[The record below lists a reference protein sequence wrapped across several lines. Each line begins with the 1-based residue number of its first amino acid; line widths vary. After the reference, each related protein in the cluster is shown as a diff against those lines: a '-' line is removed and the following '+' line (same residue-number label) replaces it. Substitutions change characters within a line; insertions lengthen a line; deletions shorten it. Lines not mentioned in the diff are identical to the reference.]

1 MKIAIK
7 DFVDGNTL
15 TFFQFESGMGTL
27 TIGRSSKCDIRI
39 PERYGSISGIHASF
53 RRLGDEVQIMDGDG
67 HKPSSNGTFINGQ
80 KLPLETWVT
89 ASGTDLI
96 SLGVPNANGSVLVAL
111 PSLVE
116 VGSNLQHTFNN
127 SLSSISPPISP
138 KKITTVSEYG
148 SSNTPINSVTGQ
160 TLSDSMRSRLNKIDY
175 FLRNGYNL
183 KKEFGAFPVFVSND
197 NRNLHIS
204 FFRNPAGF
212 SWIGFFFAFAVCTQ
226 IREWSYFYVVGLTE
240 LIASIISIAIKW
252 DISVIPSFAICIA
265 YGIYLPY
272 LRHMS
277 LSKMVPEIRRGP
289 SIMLGLCLSVLAS
302 IPSAIVIY
310 FFLPS

>member
-1 MKIAIK
+1 MKIAIR
-7 DFVDGNTL
+7 DVGGNNL
-15 TFFQFESGMGTL
+15 TCFQFERGMGTL
-27 TIGRSSKCDIRI
+27 TIGRSSKCDVKI
-39 PERYGSISGIHASF
+39 PEKYGSISGIQACL

-67 HKPSSNGTFINGQ
+67 RKPSSNGTFINGQ

-89 ASGTDLI
+89 VSSTDSI
-96 SLGVPNANGSVLVAL
+96 SLGVPNANGSVLIDL
-111 PSLVE
+111 PSLAE
-116 VGSNLQHTFNN
+116 VRSNLQHTFNN
-127 SLSSISPPISP
+127 SPSSNSPPLSP
-138 KKITTVSEYG
+138 KKITAVSEYG
-148 SSNTPINSVTGQ
+148 SPNTPINSVTGQ
-160 TLSDSMRSRLNKIDY
+160 TLSDSMRSRLNRIDH

-183 KKEFGAFPVFVSND
+183 KKEIGAFPVFVSND
-197 NRNLHIS
+197 GRSMHIS

-212 SWIGFFFAFAVCTQ
+212 SWIGFFFPFAVCTQ

-252 DISVIPSFAICIA
+252 DISGISGFSIGIA

-277 LSKMVPEIRRGP
+277 LSTMVPEIRRGP
-289 SIMLGLCLSVLAS
+289 SIILGLCLAVLAS
-302 IPSAIVIY
+302 IPSAIVVY